1 MDQPC
6 TGPGN
11 ENARG
16 WLLLYAYSGSQKYSN
31 AYDKLLTESNIFYLF
46 VESPGY
52 WSKLSIKNS
61 NNILISTI
69 NFVWRLFTVRVDN
82 FVSHC
87 IFRYGCSFRNVS
99 PPFNGVQRGRR
110 HAGYFTSYSLFSTCA
125 SRRSKWWV
133 IWKSKRRCNNTLSDW
148 LLHTGLLHGH
158 V

>member
-6 TGPGN
+6 IGPGI

-31 AYDKLLTESNIFYLF
+31 AYDELLTESNIFYLF

-52 WSKLSIKNS
+52 KSKLLIKSS

-87 IFRYGCSFRNVS
+87 ILRYGCSFRNVS
-99 PPFNGVQRGRR
+99 PPFSGVQRGR
-110 HAGYFTSYSLFSTCA
+110 HAGYFTSYSLFSTRA

-133 IWKSKRRCNNTLSDW
+133 I
-148 LLHTGLLHGH
+148 
-158 V
+158 